1 MYKEQQYAKIHKIL
15 RIFTKR
21 EKETKNQETPM
32 DIQDRLN
39 GLARK
44 QIFNKVQER
53 IKMSEQAAKKLRTQ
67 SVEKERLIKENEKGT
82 FCRYNGNQLIR
93 I

>member
-1 MYKEQQYAKIHKIL
+1 MSTYSQTYSNPFIHQSRGKKPEPDPNDELICNNCINQSLIDAKKN
-15 RIFTKR
+15 R

-44 QIFNKVQER
+44 QIFNNPV
-53 IKMSEQAAKKLRTQ
+53 
-67 SVEKERLIKENEKGT
+67 SVFQI
-82 FCRYNGNQLIR
+82 
-93 I
+93 